1 MNFWGYIPFLISY
14 MPPTYSFFKKSDAP
28 SKIFAGSAAT
38 YFAASCRTNTSLDE
52 FRNFSEYSE
61 IYSSPF
67 SPIPMV
73 ANMPGIADLK
83 SGGDSLRSATVANM
97 PGIADLKSGGDSLR
111 SATVANMPGIA
122 AVRVRINL
130 DCCKYRLKCCRRG
143 PKVR

>member
-1 MNFWGYIPFLISY
+1 MCHRHIPSSKRN
-14 MPPTYSFFKKSDAP
+14 PPL
-28 SKIFAGSAAT
+28 KIFARSSET
-38 YFAASCRTNTSLDE
+38 YFAASYQTSTSLDE

-83 SGGDSLRSATVANM
+83 SGWDSLRSATVANM
-97 PGIADLKSGGDSLR
+97 PVIADLKSDWDSLR
-111 SATVANMPGIA
+111 SATVANMLEIA

>member
-1 MNFWGYIPFLISY
+1 
-14 MPPTYSFFKKSDAP
+14 
-28 SKIFAGSAAT
+28 
-38 YFAASCRTNTSLDE
+38 
-52 FRNFSEYSE
+52 
-61 IYSSPF
+61 
-67 SPIPMV
+67 MV

-111 SATVANMPGIA
+111 SATVANMLEIA